1 MLMMYLL
8 LVLLNIILAFSLFSW
23 KRQIC
28 EITKQISE
36 NKKLRISLSNKQ
48 IEKLAGIINEKK
60 HLEQKTNI
68 QIIQE
73 KEQLKHSI
81 ANISHD
87 LRTPLTSI
95 QGYLTLL
102 KDCEDKEE
110 QEHYFSVIQAKTDYL
125 TELVQIFYDLSLI
138 ESDDYILGIE
148 KIDVNRI
155 VTDCLISKYNELK
168 ELSPT
173 IKIEN
178 APVWIIG
185 NAVACKRIID
195 NLVTNAIR
203 YSNDYIEIVMD
214 ADGIFTVK
222 NTTSELKNID
232 VNILFQKFYTVD
244 TSRSNG
250 NTGLGLYIVKEL
262 LNKIEGGIKEISYK
276 NNILT
281 VSVYFKLYKQKC
293 DICSLG
299 QRTI

>member
-1 MLMMYLL
+1 MMYLL

-155 VTDCLISKYNELK
+155 VTDCLINKYNELK

-178 APVWIIG
+178 APVWITG

-203 YSNDYIEIVMD
+203 YSDDDIEIVMD

>member
-1 MLMMYLL
+1 MLIMYLL
-8 LVLLNIILAFSLFSW
+8 LVLINIILAFSLFSW

-48 IEKLAGIINEKK
+48 IEKLAGIINEKNN
-60 HLEQKTNI
+60 LEQKINI

-125 TELVQIFYDLSLI
+125 TELLQIFYDLSLI

-155 VTDCLISKYNELK
+155 VTDCLIDKYNELK
-168 ELSPT
+168 ELTPT

-178 APVWIIG
+178 APVWITG

-203 YSNDYIEIVMD
+203 YSDDYIEIVMD

-232 VNILFQKFYTVD
+232 VHILFQKFYTVD
-244 TSRSNG
+244 TSHSNG

-281 VSVYFKLYKQKC
+281 ISVYFKLYRN
-293 DICSLG
+293 L
-299 QRTI
+299 

>member
-1 MLMMYLL
+1 MMYLL

-48 IEKLAGIINEKK
+48 IEKLADIINEKK

-73 KEQLKHSI
+73 KEQLKNSI

-155 VTDCLISKYNELK
+155 VTDCLINKYNELK

-178 APVWIIG
+178 APVWITG

>member
-1 MLMMYLL
+1 MMYLL

-48 IEKLAGIINEKK
+48 IEKLAGIINEKND
-60 HLEQKTNI
+60 LEQKTKVR
-68 QIIQE
+68 IIQE

-81 ANISHD
+81 ADISHD

-155 VTDCLISKYNELK
+155 VTDCLIDKYNELK
-168 ELSPT
+168 ELTPT

-203 YSNDYIEIVMD
+203 YSDDDIEIVMD

-281 VSVYFKLYKQKC
+281 ISVYFKLCY
-293 DICSLG
+293 
-299 QRTI
+299 

>member
-1 MLMMYLL
+1 MMYLL

-155 VTDCLISKYNELK
+155 VTDCLIDKYNELK
-168 ELSPT
+168 ELTPT

-203 YSNDYIEIVMD
+203 YSDDYIEIVMD

>member
-1 MLMMYLL
+1 MMYLL

-28 EITKQISE
+28 EITKQINE
-36 NKKLRISLSNKQ
+36 NKKLRISLSDKQ
-48 IEKLAGIINEKK
+48 IEKLAGIINEKND
-60 HLEQKTNI
+60 LEQKTKVR
-68 QIIQE
+68 IIQE

-81 ANISHD
+81 ADISHD

-110 QEHYFSVIQAKTDYL
+110 QEHYFSVIQAKTNYL
-125 TELVQIFYDLSLI
+125 TELLQIFYDLSLI
-138 ESDDYILGIE
+138 ESEDYILEIE

-155 VTDCLISKYNELK
+155 VTDCLIDKYNELK
-168 ELSPT
+168 ELTPT

-203 YSNDYIEIVMD
+203 YSDDDIEIVMD

-276 NNILT
+276 NKILT
-281 VSVYFKLYKQKC
+281 ISVYFKLCY
-293 DICSLG
+293 
-299 QRTI
+299 

>member
-1 MLMMYLL
+1 MMYLL

-178 APVWIIG
+178 APVWITG
-185 NAVACKRIID
+185 NTVVCKRIIE
-195 NLVTNAIR
+195 NLITNAIR
-203 YSNDYIEIVMD
+203 YSNDYVEIVID
-214 ADGIFTVK
+214 ANGIFTVK

-232 VNILFQKFYTVD
+232 INMLFQKFYTVD

-281 VSVYFKLYKQKC
+281 ISIYFNLCY
-293 DICSLG
+293 
-299 QRTI
+299 

>member
-1 MLMMYLL
+1 MMYLL

-36 NKKLRISLSNKQ
+36 NKKLRISLSSKQ
-48 IEKLAGIINEKK
+48 IEKLAGIINEKND
-60 HLEQKTNI
+60 LEQKTKVR
-68 QIIQE
+68 IIQE

-81 ANISHD
+81 ADISHD

-110 QEHYFSVIQAKTDYL
+110 QEHYFSVIQAKTNYL
-125 TELVQIFYDLSLI
+125 TELLQIFYDLSLI
-138 ESDDYILGIE
+138 ESEDYILEIE

-155 VTDCLISKYNELK
+155 VTDCLIDKYNELK
-168 ELSPT
+168 ELTPT

-203 YSNDYIEIVMD
+203 YSDDYIEIVMD

-281 VSVYFKLYKQKC
+281 ISVYFKLCY
-293 DICSLG
+293 
-299 QRTI
+299 

>member
-1 MLMMYLL
+1 MMYLL

-178 APVWIIG
+178 APVWITG

-281 VSVYFKLYKQKC
+281 ISIYFNLCY
-293 DICSLG
+293 
-299 QRTI
+299 

>member
-1 MLMMYLL
+1 MMYLL

-36 NKKLRISLSNKQ
+36 NKKLRISLSSKQ
-48 IEKLAGIINEKK
+48 IEKLAGIINEKND
-60 HLEQKTNI
+60 LEQKTKVR
-68 QIIQE
+68 IIQE

-110 QEHYFSVIQAKTDYL
+110 QEHYFSVIQAKTNYL
-125 TELVQIFYDLSLI
+125 TELLQIFYDLSLI
-138 ESDDYILGIE
+138 ESEDYILEIE

-155 VTDCLISKYNELK
+155 VTDCLIDKYNELK
-168 ELSPT
+168 ELTPT

-203 YSNDYIEIVMD
+203 YSDDDIEIVMD

-281 VSVYFKLYKQKC
+281 ISVYFKLCY
-293 DICSLG
+293 
-299 QRTI
+299 

>member
-28 EITKQISE
+28 EITKQINE
-36 NKKLRISLSNKQ
+36 NKKLRISLSDKQ
-48 IEKLAGIINEKK
+48 IEKLAGIINEKND
-60 HLEQKTNI
+60 LEQKTKVR
-68 QIIQE
+68 IIQE

-81 ANISHD
+81 ADISHD

-125 TELVQIFYDLSLI
+125 TELLQIFYDLSLI
-138 ESDDYILGIE
+138 ESEDYILEIE

-155 VTDCLISKYNELK
+155 VTDCLIDKYNELK
-168 ELSPT
+168 ELTPT

-203 YSNDYIEIVMD
+203 YSDDDIEIVMD

-281 VSVYFKLYKQKC
+281 ISVYFKLCY
-293 DICSLG
+293 
-299 QRTI
+299 

>member
-1 MLMMYLL
+1 MYLL

-155 VTDCLISKYNELK
+155 VTDCLINKYNELK

-178 APVWIIG
+178 APVWITG

-281 VSVYFKLYKQKC
+281 ISIYFNLCY
-293 DICSLG
+293 
-299 QRTI
+299 

>member
-1 MLMMYLL
+1 MMYLL

-48 IEKLAGIINEKK
+48 IEKLADIINEKK

-155 VTDCLISKYNELK
+155 VTDCLINKYNELK

-178 APVWIIG
+178 APVWITG

>member
-1 MLMMYLL
+1 MMYLL

-28 EITKQISE
+28 EITKQINE
-36 NKKLRISLSNKQ
+36 NKKLRISLSSKQ
-48 IEKLAGIINEKK
+48 IEKLAGIINEKND
-60 HLEQKTNI
+60 LEQKTKVK
-68 QIIQE
+68 IIQE

-81 ANISHD
+81 ADISHD

-125 TELVQIFYDLSLI
+125 TELLQIFYDLSLI
-138 ESDDYILGIE
+138 ESEDYILEIE

-155 VTDCLISKYNELK
+155 VTDCLIDKYNELK
-168 ELSPT
+168 ELTPT

-203 YSNDYIEIVMD
+203 YSDDDIEIVMD

-281 VSVYFKLYKQKC
+281 ISVYFKLCY
-293 DICSLG
+293 
-299 QRTI
+299 

>member
-1 MLMMYLL
+1 MMYLL

-125 TELVQIFYDLSLI
+125 TELLQIFYDLSLI

-178 APVWIIG
+178 APVWITG
-185 NAVACKRIID
+185 NAVACKRIIV

-203 YSNDYIEIVMD
+203 YSDDYIEIVMD

-281 VSVYFKLYKQKC
+281 ISVYFKLCY
-293 DICSLG
+293 
-299 QRTI
+299 

>member
-1 MLMMYLL
+1 MMYLL

-48 IEKLAGIINEKK
+48 IEKLAGIINEKND
-60 HLEQKTNI
+60 LEQKTKVR
-68 QIIQE
+68 IIQE

-81 ANISHD
+81 ADISHD

-125 TELVQIFYDLSLI
+125 TELLQIFYDLSLI
-138 ESDDYILGIE
+138 ESEDYILEIE

-155 VTDCLISKYNELK
+155 VTDCLIDKYNELK
-168 ELSPT
+168 ELTPT

-203 YSNDYIEIVMD
+203 YSDDYIEIVMD

-281 VSVYFKLYKQKC
+281 ISVYFKLCY
-293 DICSLG
+293 
-299 QRTI
+299 

>member
-1 MLMMYLL
+1 MMYLL

-28 EITKQISE
+28 EITKQINE
-36 NKKLRISLSNKQ
+36 NKKLRISLSDKQ
-48 IEKLAGIINEKK
+48 IEKLAGIINEKND
-60 HLEQKTNI
+60 LEQKTKVR
-68 QIIQE
+68 IIQE

-81 ANISHD
+81 ADISHD

-110 QEHYFSVIQAKTDYL
+110 QEHYFSVIQAKTNYL
-125 TELVQIFYDLSLI
+125 TELLQIFYDLSLI
-138 ESDDYILGIE
+138 ESEDYILEIE

-155 VTDCLISKYNELK
+155 VTDCLIDKYNELK
-168 ELSPT
+168 ELTPT

-203 YSNDYIEIVMD
+203 YSDDDIEIVMD

-281 VSVYFKLYKQKC
+281 ISVYFKLCY
-293 DICSLG
+293 
-299 QRTI
+299 